1 MVSETICLDIIRALF
16 GRTTTVTQ
24 TFNLDDSDGA
34 AKVQKSQEKNALSDR
49 DLVRPL
55 LAKYDL
61 SEIDSAIRW
70 LTLGEYIGKTQ
81 WGIRGPWVHVLT
93 TRGVDVAEQGRFADE
108 ERALF
113 YLEEPHQVF
122 LAHQFDQEDTPLE
135 LILRSTLTEAGYDVV
150 DGRVDGLEQ
159 FRHTILA
166 KLKKSRFFLCL
177 LTRRAQL
184 KSGAYVS
191 SVWLYQEIGA
201 AIGLGKKPLL
211 LVEDGMDSHYAGEL
225 QKT

>member
-34 AKVQKSQEKNALSDR
+34 KVQKSQEKNALSDR

-61 SEIDSAIRW
+61 SGIDSAIRW

-93 TRGVDVAEQGRFADE
+93 TRGVDVAEQGKFADE

-135 LILRSTLTEAGYDVV
+135 LILRSTLTEAGMTWSTGESTAWSNSDIPYSPSSRSHDSFCAFS
-150 DGRVDGLEQ
+150 RVE
-159 FRHTILA
+159 H
-166 KLKKSRFFLCL
+166 S
-177 LTRRAQL
+177 
-184 KSGAYVS
+184 
-191 SVWLYQEIGA
+191 
-201 AIGLGKKPLL
+201 
-211 LVEDGMDSHYAGEL
+211 
-225 QKT
+225 